1 VVTVFESDELAAGFS
16 EAGSTCFFLTSTRS
30 LAEADAVELNT
41 RIGQMLLALTDRLDA
56 PIDVVSRSDST
67 LRGHVIAEV
76 RAPSAAR
83 REATSRGF
91 DGVLLAP
98 AYFEAGRFTAGGRA
112 LGPGGHRRPTGQ
124 RDRVRRRRHLR
135 LCGL

>member
-1 VVTVFESDELAAGFS
+1 
-16 EAGSTCFFLTSTRS
+16 
-30 LAEADAVELNT
+30 VELNT
-41 RIGQMLLALTDRLDA
+41 RIGRMLLALADRLDA
-56 PIDVVSRSDST
+56 PIDVVSRSDLT

-76 RAPSAAR
+76 RALSAAR
-83 REATSRGF
+83 REATGRGF

-112 LGPGGHRRPTGQ
+112 LGPGGHRRPAGQ
-124 RDRVRRRRHLR
+124 RDRVRRRRRLR